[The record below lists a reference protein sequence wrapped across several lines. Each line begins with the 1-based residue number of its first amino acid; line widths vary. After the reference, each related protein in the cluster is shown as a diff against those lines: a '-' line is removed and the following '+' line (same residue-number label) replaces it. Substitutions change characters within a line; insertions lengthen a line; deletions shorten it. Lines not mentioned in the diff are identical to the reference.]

1 MKNILYQESIVEIK
15 HLFHIMKITTLI
27 LFIFAGTAFATE
39 TYSQVM
45 KVTVMADKIST
56 GKVINEIEK
65 QTDYLFVY
73 NVNEVNLKRTVQ
85 VNAENK
91 SVAEVLNK
99 VFEGTDI
106 YYAMEGKNIMLMSKA
121 KENSSV
127 QQTENKIKGVVK
139 DTNGEPI
146 IGANITVKGQS
157 IGTITDIDGR
167 FILEASTNALLQV
180 TYIGYVSQELQV
192 NNRKEITIILQEDAK
207 ALEEVVVIGYG
218 TAKKS
223 DLTGSTAQ
231 IKPEAL
237 TASVVGNA
245 LESLQGKAAGVAVF
259 NDNKPGA
266 SPSIRVR
273 GSGSITASN
282 EPLYVV
288 DGFPLMDGNIS
299 DLNPSDIES
308 MEILKD
314 ASSTAIYGS
323 RGANGVVMITTKKGK
338 SGTKNLSGNTSVGV
352 QIPGRL
358 ANLISG
364 EDFINFM
371 NAGYKNQGSNVP
383 FPNNPSTY
391 ATDTN
396 WEKEI
401 LENSSLLQD
410 YSITFDGSS
419 NKTNYMLSTGFYN
432 QEGLLKAQNYQKYTF
447 HGNLQH
453 SFNKWLTI
461 GANTQF
467 TYSIQ
472 DVFDSALIDI
482 YRYGWPTEKIKDED
496 GAYNIASMHN
506 TYMLYP
512 WNPVLDMNETTTR
525 FTTNRFLGSLFAE
538 MQLTKDLK
546 YRLSLGI
553 DLKNTRKYNY
563 VSSESAINKAS
574 GLKGNGYNNWDKR
587 FSKVME
593 NILTYNH
600 TWNKHRLT
608 ATAVYSWQDFTYEDI
623 NLSGSGFENDQTGAW
638 SMGLADKSSVSWATN
653 KYSNKLISFTGRVSY
668 VYDDK
673 YLLTATSRWDGSS
686 RFGANSKWGYFPSVG
701 LGWRLSQESFLKSNK
716 VITNLKIRSSF
727 GITGNQEIGNYKSLA
742 QLTGSN
748 YTDGSSVI
756 YGFKE
761 SIGNGDLK
769 WERTTQLDLGFDLG
783 LWNRMDIAFD
793 YYIRNTND
801 LLYDV
806 PIPSTS
812 GYSRIL
818 SNIGKVTNKGWE
830 LSVGGTIIQNK
841 DFNLYASANITY
853 NQNKIKEL
861 YGGVDEVSV
870 RYEAGGLA
878 RILKVGESVDA
889 VYARHSLGIIKTQE
903 QLEEY
908 KKKVPNTAANAQL
921 GDEMYEDIDK
931 DGSISSDDYI
941 CLGSVQPKY
950 FYGLN
955 IGMEYKGFG
964 ISIYGQGGHKYASIT
979 GAEDYYTNNSA
990 WAMSYANLTSYLL
1003 YGENQI
1009 SNNVHIPTQ
1018 YAYKHMWSPENPD
1031 GDYPTAGAHDVYLS
1045 DRTNSNWKYFILK
1058 NIQVNY
1064 DLAPLLKI
1072 KSVKSLKV
1080 NLNFQN
1086 FVTFA
1091 NHRGYNP
1098 INGDTSNPWAKSI
1111 ILGIN
1116 AKF

>member
-15 HLFHIMKITTLI
+15 HLFRMMRNTLLA
-27 LFIFAGTAFATE
+27 LFVFAGTAFATE
-39 TYSQVM
+39 SYSQTM
-45 KVTVMADKIST
+45 KVTVVADNVST
-56 GKVINEIEK
+56 GKVISEIEK

-73 NVNEVNLKRTVQ
+73 NVNEVNLKRNVK
-85 VNAENK
+85 VNAQNK

-121 KENSSV
+121 KDGEAA
-127 QQTENKIKGVVK
+127 QQANKVTGIVK
-139 DTNGEPI
+139 DANGEPV
-146 IGANITVKGQS
+146 IGANVMVKGQS

-167 FILEASTNALLQV
+167 FVLDAPKDAVLQI
-180 TYIGYVSQELQV
+180 TYIGYVSQEV
-192 NNRKEITIILQEDAK
+192 KVSGKKEINVVLKEDTET
-207 ALEEVVVIGYG
+207 LDEVVVIGYG

-223 DLTGSTAQ
+223 DLTGATTQ

-237 TASVVGNA
+237 TSSVVGNA

-323 RGANGVVMITTKKGK
+323 RGANGIVMITTKKGK
-338 SGTKNLSGNTSVGV
+338 SGTKNLSVNTSVGV
-352 QIPGRL
+352 QMPGRL

-364 EDFINFM
+364 EDFISFM
-371 NAGYKNQGSNVP
+371 NAGYKNQGSNIP
-383 FPNNPSTY
+383 FSDIPSTY
-391 ATDTN
+391 TTDTN

-453 SFNKWLTI
+453 SFNKWLTV

-482 YRYGWPTEKIKDED
+482 YRYGWPTENVKNED
-496 GAYNIASMHN
+496 DTYNISSMHN
-506 TYMLYP
+506 TYILYP
-512 WNPVLDMNETTTR
+512 WNPVLDMNETTTQ
-525 FTTNRFLGSLFAE
+525 FTTNRFLGTLFAE
-538 MQLTKDLK
+538 MQLMKDLK
-546 YRLSLGI
+546 YRLNLGV

-563 VSSESAINKAS
+563 VGSESAVNKAS
-574 GLKGNGYNNWDKR
+574 GLKGNGYNNWNKG

-623 NLSGSGFENDQTGAW
+623 NLSGSGFENDLTGAW
-638 SMGLADKSSVSWATN
+638 SMGLADKSSVSWGTN

-686 RFGANSKWGYFPSVG
+686 RFGANNKWGYFPSVG
-701 LGWRLSQESFLKSNK
+701 LGWRLSQESFLKENK
-716 VITNLKIRSSF
+716 VITNLKIRGSF

-769 WERTTQLDLGFDLG
+769 WERTTQFDLGFDLS

-793 YYIRNTND
+793 YYTRNTND
-801 LLYDV
+801 LLYNV

-812 GYSRIL
+812 GYSSIL

-830 LSVGGTIIQNK
+830 LSVGGNIMQNK
-841 DFNLYASANITY
+841 DFNLYASVNVTY

-861 YGGVDEVSV
+861 YGGVDEVAV

-878 RILKVGESVDA
+878 RVLKVGNSVDA
-889 VYARHSLGIIKTQE
+889 IYARHSLGIIKTQE
-903 QLEEY
+903 QLDEY

-921 GDEMYEDIDK
+921 GDEMYEDIDG
-931 DGSISSDDYI
+931 DGSISSNDYV

-955 IGMEYKGFG
+955 LSMEYKGFG
-964 ISIYGQGGHKYASIT
+964 LSVYGQGGHKYASIA
-979 GAEDYYTNNSA
+979 GAEDYYANNSA

-1009 SNNVHIPTQ
+1009 SNNVYIPTQ
-1018 YAYKHMWSPENPD
+1018 YAYEHMWSPENPN
-1031 GDYPTAGAHDVYLS
+1031 GNYPTAGAHDVYLS
-1045 DRTNSNWKYFILK
+1045 DRTNANWRYFILR
-1058 NIQVNY
+1058 NIQFNY
-1064 DLAPLLKI
+1064 DLAPLLNI